1 MRYPTPWFENE
12 TDSMMARLIVV
23 LLFLFVSACSDETSV
38 QPGAENTAQP
48 AAETAV
54 QPAAETAAE
63 PAADPGAAAES
74 KSMVDPDLPRLNQRW
89 TGDLDGMEERRLIRV
104 LTVYGLPRYYLD
116 GPEER
121 GITYDLFKQF
131 EEFVNERLDR
141 GHLKVHVVLIP
152 VARDELI
159 PGLLNG
165 RGDIAAAGLTITPER
180 DELVDFTDPLKRE
193 VAEILVTGPSAPAVA
208 SVEDLAGREI
218 GVRASSSYRSSLEAL
233 NQRFAEQGLT
243 PITIE
248 VVSEALEDEDLL
260 EMVSTGL
267 LPWAVVDDYKAQ
279 AWTQVFDNLTVRD
292 DIVLRAGGSIGYAF
306 RENSPLLQAALNEFA
321 ATHREGS
328 LAGNMLL
335 NKYLR
340 DFEWSKNALAEDDYK
355 RFENLRAIFEKYG
368 EQYAIDYL
376 FVIAQGYQESR
387 LRQETKSAVGAVG
400 IMQLLPSTAA
410 DPVVGIPDI
419 SEPDDNIHAGVKY
432 LNYLRSQNFNDPA
445 VDHVNQT
452 LFTLASYNAGPARV
466 KSLRKMAAEE
476 GYNPNLWFDN
486 VEIIAAREIGRE
498 TVQYVANILKYYV
511 AYHLAVAQHAKRAE
525 ELEKVKQ

>member
-1 MRYPTPWFENE
+1 MF
-12 TDSMMARLIVV
+12 A
-23 LLFLFVSACSDETSV
+23 SACSDESSAPPAAGNIAQPAVETAV
-38 QPGAENTAQP
+38 EPAADNAAQPGAE
-48 AAETAV
+48 AEA
-54 QPAAETAAE
+54 
-63 PAADPGAAAES
+63 
-74 KSMVDPDLPRLNQRW
+74 KSQTIANPKLPRLSQRW
-89 TGDLDGMEERRLIRV
+89 TGDLDGMEERRVIRV

-116 GPEER
+116 GPKER
-121 GITYDLFKQF
+121 GITYELFKQF

-141 GHLKVHVVLIP
+141 GQLKVHVILIP

-159 PGLLNG
+159 PGLIEG

-180 DELVDFTDPLKRE
+180 EALVDFTDPLARD

-208 SVEDLAGREI
+208 SVQDLAGREI

-233 NQRFAEQGLT
+233 NRRFAEQGLA

-248 VVSEALEDEDLL
+248 VVNEALEDEDLL

-267 LPWAVVDDYKAQ
+267 LPWAVVDDFKAK
-279 AWTQVFDNLTVRD
+279 AWAQVFDQLVLRD
-292 DIVLRAGGSIGYAF
+292 DIVLRAGGRIGHAF
-306 RENSPLLQAALNEFA
+306 RKDSPLLKAALNEFV

-340 DFEWSKNALAEDDYK
+340 DFEWSKNALAIDDYK
-355 RFENLRAIFEKYG
+355 RFEALRAIFEKYG

-387 LRQETKSAVGAVG
+387 LLQETRSAVGAVG

-419 SEPDDNIHAGVKY
+419 SGAENNIQAGVRY
-432 LNYLRSQNFNDPA
+432 LNFLRSENFNDPA
-445 VDHVNQT
+445 VDRYNQT

-466 KSLRKMAAEE
+466 KSLRKMAAAE

-511 AYHLAVAQHAKRAE
+511 AYHMVVSERVRRAE
-525 ELEKVKQ
+525 ELEQIKQ